1 MEIDL
6 DAILDRLSVAV
17 SRCNKAETYSAK
29 RRMKYHDLA
38 QEQIEF
44 IRLHFVDWN
53 VCFPKLR
60 KELWGKV

>member
-44 IRLHFVDWN
+44 IRLHFVD
-53 VCFPKLR
+53 
-60 KELWGKV
+60 